1 MRRGLGILLVI
12 VLAGVFLF
20 TTGRLLLILHRY
32 RTEEQLYQNASQ
44 QFTLE
49 APAKQ
54 DGEGSASGI
63 PLEVDFAELTAVN
76 DDVVGWICCEDTVIS
91 YPVLHG
97 ADNDAYLRRDFRGA
111 YAFCGSIFTDA
122 ENAKGFADANTLVYG
137 HNMKDGTMFGLLS
150 HYRQKAFWRAHPFI
164 SLTTLWE
171 PEEYVIFAVMD
182 APLDINDRDYVN
194 YYSHAR
200 FSSDGEFT
208 AFIEA
213 LRVQSLIPPAL
224 DVRPS
229 DGLLSLAT
237 CIGDRRLVV
246 TARRIR
252 PDETK
257 EMLRRQIR

>member
-54 DGEGSASGI
+54 DGEGSASSI

-137 HNMKDGTMFGLLS
+137 HNMKDGTMFSSLENWLDPD
-150 HYRQKAFWRAHPFI
+150 FFTAHP
-164 SLTTLWE
+164 SMWLLT
-171 PEEYVIFAVMD
+171 PEQ
-182 APLDINDRDYVN
+182 DYRIELFSA
-194 YYSHAR
+194 YSTSAL
-200 FSSDGEFT
+200 SDTYTVLHEGG
-208 AFIEA
+208 EA
-213 LRVQSLIPPAL
+213 LASYLAAASAQSVVQTDVETPADAHYVVLSTCADSL
-224 DVRPS
+224 D
-229 DGLLSLAT
+229 LAR
-237 CIGDRRLVV
+237 IVVHGKLVPV
-246 TARRIR
+246 
-252 PDETK
+252 E
-257 EMLRRQIR
+257 E